1 MFAVIYKHIKT
12 LSYIYFRLYVIIS
25 CKLAHKLAFLNQE
38 RVKNRMGM
46 GILRHYVTV
55 SKTACPRFKSLYPRQ
70 NADRPHSYAVCFHSY
85 TFFTRFYLKFQ
96 LRVHFRADINAN
108 IYSM

>member
-55 SKTACPRFKSLYPRQ
+55 SKTACPRFKSLYPCQ
-70 NADRPHSYAVCFHSY
+70 NENPENRSIYAVFGVFVCLIKL
-85 TFFTRFYLKFQ
+85 TIIWK
-96 LRVHFRADINAN
+96 
-108 IYSM
+108 